1 VGDAAKAAVVAS
13 LARRSDVPMLI
24 VLPKSARVGD
34 LHEELGYW
42 LGPEHARR
50 LRLFPQRDILP
61 YERASDDP
69 WDMRTRLETLA
80 WLAAGG
86 NASMPWRSGR
96 GTAPSHPII
105 IASIEAVAQR
115 TLSPEAA
122 RSAMSRLSVG
132 DRVEPDDLLRRLQ
145 STGYEVVPLVE
156 APGQTARRGGIV
168 DVFPPQAEAPV
179 RIEFFGP
186 EVESLRLF
194 DVDTQR
200 SRDRVSSIDLG
211 VASDV
216 SPVAAEA
223 SSLLGTLDFGACDEE
238 TELRLREEL
247 AALAN
252 GGSVIGPSFLPA
264 LLSPYSLLDHL
275 PPDATIVLDE
285 TADVSRALDEYVA
298 ETATMRIE
306 REARGLLPIG
316 LPPAQ
321 ANWTDLQSRLETR
334 RVVELARFATA
345 EPALASDESRQ
356 PPFSG
361 GLEEPPKFKADSDV
375 SRPPF
380 SPAPAFGGRVR
391 ILARDLTES
400 MRRHEAVVIVSQ
412 QASRLLTLLGDEGLP
427 VRMIEESAEAP
438 RPGLIQLLKG
448 SLPHGWLLRAGPAT
462 PAAEAP
468 GLEFGAP
475 QAEPRGIDSSDLAGR
490 PSMPGGS
497 ARGTGPPTLLL
508 LTDAEVFG
516 FVKQRRAMRQ
526 PGADRSGL
534 IADLTPG
541 DYVVHLEHGI
551 ARFAGMVL
559 RDVEGTERE
568 FLELT
573 YAQGDRLFVPVD
585 QADRVARYVG
595 PGDYHPDLTRLGSGD
610 WARTRERVR
619 RAVADVAH
627 DLLDLYASRQLLEGH
642 AFSPDTPWQQ
652 ELEASF
658 PYVETPD
665 QVAAIGEV
673 KTDME
678 QPGPMDR
685 LICGDVGF
693 GKTEVAVRAAFKAVM
708 DGYQVAILVPT
719 TVLAQQHFNT
729 FKERLASLP
738 ARVEMLSRFLNDREQ
753 RQVITDTAEGTV
765 DILIGTHR
773 ILQKDVSFKKLGLV
787 VIDEEQRFGVAHKER
802 LKQMRKEVDV
812 LTLSATP
819 IPRTLHMS
827 LVGIRD
833 LSNMMTPPEDRTPIR
848 TYVLESDDQ
857 IIREAITREL
867 ERGGQIFF
875 VHNRVYN
882 IELIAARIRK
892 LVPDAEV
899 GIGHG
904 QMHEDQLERT
914 MLAFAHGEIDVLV
927 CTTIIESGLDIP
939 NANTI
944 IINQADRLGL
954 AQLYQLRGR
963 VGRGAVRA
971 YAYLLYDRGRALSE
985 VAQRRLQAVFEAT
998 ELGAGMQIALR
1009 DLEIRGAGNLLGS
1022 EQSGHMAA
1030 VGFDLYVRLL
1040 GEAVERL
1047 KALQRGETPPP
1058 PLSSRPAVTLD
1069 LPLTAYLPD
1078 GYIPDLNLRLAVYQ
1092 RLSQARDDAEA
1103 GAIEQELRDRFGQLP
1118 PAARNLLWVVRLRLM
1133 ATAAG
1138 VGAMQTENEALV
1150 IRMLPGR
1157 ALDRAALAR
1166 RLPAHSTVLSH
1177 QVRLDRDT
1185 LGEGWREAL
1194 VRALDAIASASV
1206 VAA

>member
-1 VGDAAKAAVVAS
+1 MRIGVGDAPKAAVLAS
-13 LARRSDVPMLI
+13 LARRTGAAMLI
-24 VLPKSARVGD
+24 VVPKSTRVGD
-34 LHEELGYW
+34 LQEELAFW

-50 LRLFPQRDILP
+50 LRAYPQRDILP

-80 WLAAGG
+80 WLASSDG
-86 NASMPWRSGR
+86 
-96 GTAPSHPII
+96 APPPIV
-105 IASIEAVAQR
+105 IASVEAVAQR

-122 RSAMSRLSVG
+122 RAAMSRLSIG
-132 DRVEPDDLLRRLQ
+132 DRIEPEDLLRRLQ
-145 STGYEVVPLVE
+145 NSGYEVVSLVE
-156 APGQTARRGGIV
+156 APGQAAHRGGIV

-186 EVESLRLF
+186 EVDSMREF
-194 DVDTQR
+194 DVATQR
-200 SRDRVSSIDLG
+200 SRDKIGSIDLG
-211 VASDV
+211 GASDV
-216 SPVAAEA
+216 SPDAAEA
-223 SSLLGTLDFGACDEE
+223 SALLDSLDFSACEPE
-238 TELRLREEL
+238 AELRLREEL
-247 AALAN
+247 ATLAN
-252 GGSVIGPSFLPA
+252 GGAIVGPSFLPA
-264 LLSPYSLLDHL
+264 LLSPFSLLDHL
-275 PPDATIVLDE
+275 PADATIVLDE
-285 TADVSRALDEYVA
+285 TADLTRALDEYVA

-321 ANWTDLQSRLETR
+321 ANWSDLLPRMDAR
-334 RVVELARFATA
+334 RVVELARFATT
-345 EPALASDESRQ
+345 EPVLLGDADAPAGTDANAS
-356 PPFSG
+356 
-361 GLEEPPKFKADSDV
+361 V
-375 SRPPF
+375 IIRPPF
-380 SPAPAFGGRVR
+380 GPAPGFGGRVR
-391 ILARDLTES
+391 NLAHDLGES

-427 VRMIEESAEAP
+427 VRSIDNDAEAP
-438 RPGLIQLLKG
+438 QAGVIQMLKG
-448 SLPHGWLLRAGPAT
+448 SLPHGWLLRPGSAPEVET
-462 PAAEAP
+462 P
-468 GLEFGAP
+468 
-475 QAEPRGIDSSDLAGR
+475 GIESPKKR
-490 PSMPGGS
+490 RGS
-497 ARGTGPPTLLL
+497 ARSTEHPTLLL

-516 FVKQRRAMRQ
+516 FVKQRRALRQ

-559 RDVEGTERE
+559 RDVEGTQRE

-573 YAQGDRLFVPVD
+573 YAQGDRLFVPVE

-642 AFSPDTPWQQ
+642 AFSPDSPWQQ

-665 QVAAIGEV
+665 QIAAIGEV

-678 QPGPMDR
+678 RPRPMDR

-719 TVLAQQHFNT
+719 TVLAQQHYNT

-753 RQVITDTAEGTV
+753 RQVTADTAEGTV

-773 ILQKDVSFKKLGLV
+773 ILQKDVTFKKLGLI

-802 LKQMRKEVDV
+802 LKQMRHEVDV

-867 ERGGQIFF
+867 ERGGQVFF

-892 LVPDAEV
+892 LVPEAQV

-914 MLAFAHGEIDVLV
+914 MLAFSHGELDVLV

-1058 PLSSRPAVTLD
+1058 PISSRPAVTLD

-1092 RLSQARDDAEA
+1092 RLSQAQDDAEA
-1103 GAIEQELRDRFGQLP
+1103 SAIEQELRDRFGQLP
-1118 PAARNLLWVVRLRLM
+1118 PAARNLLWVLRLRLM

-1138 VGAMQTENEALV
+1138 VGAVQTENEALV

-1157 ALDRAALAR
+1157 ALDRAALTR
-1166 RLPAHSTVLSH
+1166 RLPTHSTVLSH

-1185 LGEGWREAL
+1185 LGEGWREGL
-1194 VRALDAIASASV
+1194 VRALDAIAGAAV